1 MTVAE
6 VIKALVDHAT
16 LKNPEILNTEIDMIK
31 ILPDYKHS
39 ECIQIEFT
47 NSANDLIINKNG
59 VLYQWQILIQQIWD
73 IVYVS

>member
-31 ILPDYKHS
+31 ILPDYGHS

-59 VLYQWQILIQQIWD
+59 VLY
-73 IVYVS
+73 

>member
-6 VIKALVDHAT
+6 VIKALIDHAA

-31 ILPDYKHS
+31 ILPDYEHS

-47 NSANDLIINKNG
+47 NSADDLIINKNG
-59 VLYQWQILIQQIWD
+59 VLY
-73 IVYVS
+73 